1 MTGDSE
7 AGAIIE
13 AIERLGVAQVVEI
26 GGRPI
31 MLLPT
36 GRTAHSVKPLLDEYL
51 DRPER
56 KAGSATLTTLE
67 AFNAYV
73 LRHKQAESVVFVDDT
88 NPQAPQIVAVF
99 DAHSSELAGWQK
111 HRATYAFPLSDEW
124 KRWRNVPESF
134 SQADF
139 ASFLEDRITDVI
151 DPATAGDIAKKFASD
166 VGAQLASPAKLLE
179 LARGLAITVDAKV
192 VSKVSLGNGTGEI
205 SYKEEHNDE
214 AGAPLKVPGAFCIGI
229 PVFRLGAAYSIPVR
243 LRYRMKDHKL
253 TWQLALQ
260 RIENVLEHA
269 IADAANKVQESTGL
283 PVFRGKPG

>member
-1 MTGDSE
+1 MNSESE
-7 AGAIIE
+7 AGAIIA
-13 AIERLGVAQVVEI
+13 AIERLAPGELLTIRGAPILVLPSGKTAQ
-26 GGRPI
+26 
-31 MLLPT
+31 
-36 GRTAHSVKPLLDEYL
+36 SVKPLLDEYL

-56 KAGSATLTTLE
+56 KAGSATLTTLD
-67 AFNAYV
+67 AFNAYAI
-73 LRHKQAESVVFVDDT
+73 RHKQDESVVFVDDT

-99 DAHSSELAGWQK
+99 DAHSSDLAGWQK
-111 HRATYAFPLSDEW
+111 HRAVYAFPLSDEW

-139 ASFLEDRITDVI
+139 AAFLEDRITDVI
-151 DPATAGDIAKKFASD
+151 DPSSAGDIAKKFASD

-179 LARGLAITVDAKV
+179 LARGLAITVDSKV
-192 VSKVSLGNGTGEI
+192 VSRVSLGNGTGEI
-205 SYKEEHNDE
+205 SYKEDHNDE

-243 LRYRMKDHKL
+243 LRYRLKDGKV

-269 IADAANKVQESTGL
+269 IADAASKVGESTGL